1 MKKVILFLSAAGL
14 GALLTTG
21 MILGE
26 RKSLQ
31 NEQDM
36 QGIQNVKGDDGNTI
50 YSGMFAPPASLGNI
64 GDFYLHTSE
73 SNLYGPKNNRRMGK
87 YLVSLNGTEVTE
99 VAGTPVLGSAAE
111 AIANMNIDV
120 IGDYSFF
127 TTR

>member
-26 RKSLQ
+26 RESLQ

-50 YSGMFAPPASLGNI
+50 FSGMFAPPASLGNI

-73 SNLYGPKNNRRMGK
+73 SNLYGPKTTDGWGIP
-87 YLVSLNGTEVTE
+87 VSLSGTEVTE
-99 VAGTPVLGSAAE
+99 VAGTPVPGNAAE
-111 AIANMNIDV
+111 AIANMNMDV